1 MGNLS
6 GNILII
12 KDGGDT
18 FEKYVNKTMIDYGID
33 VLTWQDIVPLNHSF
47 LEKLILSIK
56 SILKLKKQ
64 NNLKTYKKVV
74 VFEHTGIIVLLS
86 LLTNIKR
93 KNLILWIWNTKE
105 KKEIKFVNWIYPF
118 CRIFTFDQQ
127 QAKKYNW
134 EYNTQFFLWP
144 NYTAS
149 SNNGT
154 AFFVGKNKNRL
165 DLLNEIAK
173 HLIKANI
180 QCDFNILVLNNANKD
195 LIKDEWKISKMI
207 SYEEILDKSSK
218 CSVIVDV
225 VKEGQSGLT
234 LRVLEAL
241 FFGKKLITNNKNICN
256 CDFYSSDNVFIV
268 GVDNW
273 DDFEMF
279 LGSELLQIPNNVKNK
294 YLLETWV
301 NNFDS

>member
-1 MGNLS
+1 M
-6 GNILII
+6 
-12 KDGGDT
+12 
-18 FEKYVNKTMIDYGID
+18 
-33 VLTWQDIVPLNHSF
+33 
-47 LEKLILSIK
+47 
-56 SILKLKKQ
+56 
-64 NNLKTYKKVV
+64 
-74 VFEHTGIIVLLS
+74 
-86 LLTNIKR
+86 
-93 KNLILWIWNTKE
+93 
-105 KKEIKFVNWIYPF
+105 
-118 CRIFTFDQQ
+118 
-127 QAKKYNW
+127 
-134 EYNTQFFLWP
+134 
-144 NYTAS
+144 
-149 SNNGT
+149 
-154 AFFVGKNKNRL
+154 GKNKNRL

>member
-118 CRIFTFDQQ
+118 CRIF
-127 QAKKYNW
+127 N
-134 EYNTQFFLWP
+134 
-144 NYTAS
+144 
-149 SNNGT
+149 
-154 AFFVGKNKNRL
+154 
-165 DLLNEIAK
+165 
-173 HLIKANI
+173 
-180 QCDFNILVLNNANKD
+180 
-195 LIKDEWKISKMI
+195 SK
-207 SYEEILDKSSK
+207 L
-218 CSVIVDV
+218 
-225 VKEGQSGLT
+225 
-234 LRVLEAL
+234 
-241 FFGKKLITNNKNICN
+241 KNIIGN
-256 CDFYSSDNVFIV
+256 ITLSFSYGRIIQ
-268 GVDNW
+268 
-273 DDFEMF
+273 
-279 LGSELLQIPNNVKNK
+279 LLQIMVRHFLWEK
-294 YLLETWV
+294 TRI
-301 NNFDS
+301 D